1 MFTERKII
9 CVYLIIFMFL
19 PFIDKKN
26 DKKKAKSWIF
36 STCLLFIFPFLP
48 DHIKDSLLFM

>member
-9 CVYLIIFMFL
+9 CVYLIIFMLL
-19 PFIDKKN
+19 PFIDNKK
-26 DKKKAKSWIF
+26 DKKIIKPWIF